1 MAENWRTDRFIHQD
15 VTGSTN
21 EDMKKLDER
30 GLLGPGSVITSRAQS
45 AGRGQYDR
53 KFASPEGGL
62 YYSYLM
68 IIEEYGDEVLE
79 ITLMVGVALRHAV
92 YRTTGLLTD
101 IKWLNDLY
109 YEGRKLAGIL
119 AESRIVS
126 PTEMHTVIGIGINV
140 NTEMSQLPEEL
151 RSRAVSLKEILG
163 AETDIQRLI
172 TALTDELD
180 LLCEALS
187 RGETE
192 DYIDEFRVCCF
203 DLPEGEGLVRL

>member
-1 MAENWRTDRFIHQD
+1 MIIRWFDTLD
-15 VTGSTN
+15 STN
-21 EDMKKLDER
+21 SEALR
-30 GLLGPGSVITSRAQS
+30 RLGEIPSGTVIAAREQT
-45 AGRGQYDR
+45 AGRGQR
-53 KFASPEGGL
+53 GNSWFAEAGQNLTFSIVLKFAEG
-62 YYSYLM
+62 
-68 IIEEYGDEVLE
+68 EVP
-79 ITLMVGVALRHAV
+79 VAKAP
-92 YRTTGLLTD
+92 
-101 IKWLNDLY
+101 WLNFLAANAVAGFLDAQDVPCSVKWPNDIY
-109 YEGRKLAGIL
+109 AGRRKICGMLLENTLAGSSL
-119 AESRIVS
+119 AA
-126 PTEMHTVIGIGINV
+126 TVIGIGINV

-203 DLPEGEGLVRL
+203 DLPEGERLVRL